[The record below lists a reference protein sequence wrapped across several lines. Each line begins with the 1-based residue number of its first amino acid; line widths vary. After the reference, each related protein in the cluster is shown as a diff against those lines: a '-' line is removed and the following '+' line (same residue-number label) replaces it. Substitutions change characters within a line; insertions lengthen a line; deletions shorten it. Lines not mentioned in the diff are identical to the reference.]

1 MSGVPFPAHQAVR
14 ESSFGIV
21 HCVLLYF
28 QQGSI
33 DSILTSHYWEEKSPH
48 LVCLFSHSSFQWSLK
63 SLLAQ
68 RRWSI
73 FSWTPLPLHPQN
85 QTLLTTSFSFSTRI
99 FVCLSPSMSWLDT
112 FLLSSLFSSRALRAA
127 RIRVTALRAMS
138 IYINDTLQ
146 TLNTL
151 THITGV

>member
-1 MSGVPFPAHQAVR
+1 MSGVPFHAHQAVR
-14 ESSFGIV
+14 ESSFGIA
-21 HCVLLYF
+21 HCVLVYF

-33 DSILTSHYWEEKSPH
+33 DSSLTSHYWEEKNP
-48 LVCLFSHSSFQWSLK
+48 CLFLHSSFQWSLK

-73 FSWTPLPLHPQN
+73 FSWTPLPQN
-85 QTLLTTSFSFSTRI
+85 QTLVTITSFLFSTRI
-99 FVCLSPSMSWLDT
+99 FVCLSPSMSRLDT
-112 FLLSSLFSSRALRAA
+112 FLLSSLFSTRALRAA
-127 RIRVTALRAMS
+127 LIRVTALRAVS